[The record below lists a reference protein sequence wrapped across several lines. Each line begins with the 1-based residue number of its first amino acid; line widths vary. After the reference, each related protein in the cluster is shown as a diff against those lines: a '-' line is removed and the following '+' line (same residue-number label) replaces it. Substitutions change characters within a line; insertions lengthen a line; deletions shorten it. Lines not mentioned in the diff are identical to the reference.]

1 MVSKLSDANCSS
13 VVSLSW
19 SVGQVNLCM
28 YVSKLRHG
36 PVTRELKATTG
47 ADRRSKEGS
56 FREWPDGWIIH
67 EIEQPTPVDGVAK
80 SCKMPYPR
88 CQSTTKNQLG
98 PDEFP
103 RLYIAPAT
111 LWVLSASVPATL
123 GARSGPSPADNPFW
137 TVPHAFRHPQS
148 VTLD

>member
-1 MVSKLSDANCSS
+1 
-13 VVSLSW
+13 
-19 SVGQVNLCM
+19 M
-28 YVSKLRHG
+28 YVSELRHG

-56 FREWPDGWIIH
+56 LREWPDGWIIH
-67 EIEQPTPVDGVAK
+67 EIEQPTLVDSVAK
-80 SCKMPYPR
+80 GLKRPYSR
-88 CQSTTKNQLG
+88 FSSTTQKQPG

-103 RLYIAPAT
+103 RLYIAPVT

-123 GARSGPSPADNPFW
+123 GARSGPSPADNPFQ